1 MKATTRTTTKKAKKS
16 ESEIE
21 CVYVCPLVGLVYG
34 LNVNLLTI

>member
-1 MKATTRTTTKKAKKS
+1 MKATTTIKKAKKKS

>member
-1 MKATTRTTTKKAKKS
+1 MKATTTTTTKKQKKS

>member
-1 MKATTRTTTKKAKKS
+1 MKATTTIEKKQQKKS